1 MRAAFSDTGIEILK
15 LLTSNLTKDFTILK
29 IAERA
34 HKTNRLTYSAVKRLE
49 KERMITIQEKANLR
63 LCKLSLENPQMIA
76 LIESLR
82 WHDFT
87 RKHPD
92 VGLLVSDIVSK
103 SEPPYFT
110 LAIFGSYAKGTMTD
124 KSDLDMLLVI
134 PDRKF
139 GDKIE
144 TAIKSARALSNVP
157 VHDVVVTYSE
167 FVDMLSEAK
176 LDVAKETLEARYV
189 AYGAEAF
196 YTLLRRSQ

>member
-1 MRAAFSDTGIEILK
+1 
-15 LLTSNLTKDFTILK
+15 
-29 IAERA
+29 
-34 HKTNRLTYSAVKRLE
+34 
-49 KERMITIQEKANLR
+49 MITIQEKANLR
-63 LCKLSLENPQMIA
+63 LCRLSLENPQMIA

-103 SEPPYFT
+103 SELPYFT
-110 LAIFGSYAKGTMTD
+110 LAIFGSYAKGTATD

-139 GDKIE
+139 GDTIE
-144 TAIKSARALSNVP
+144 TAVKSARALSNVP

-176 LDVAKETLEARYV
+176 LNVAKETLEARYV

-196 YTLLRRSQ
+196 YTLLRHSQ

>member
-1 MRAAFSDTGIEILK
+1 MF
-15 LLTSNLTKDFTILK
+15 K
-29 IAERA
+29 ITERA
-34 HKTNRLTYSAVKRLE
+34 HKTNRLTYSTVKRLG
-49 KERMITIQEKANLR
+49 KERLITIQEKANLR
-63 LCKLSLENPQMIA
+63 LCRLSLENPQMIA

-103 SEPPYFT
+103 SELPCFT
-110 LAIFGSYAKGTMTD
+110 LAIFGSYAKGTATA

-139 GDKIE
+139 GDTIE
-144 TAIKSARALSNVP
+144 TAIKSARSLSNVP

-176 LDVAKETLEARYV
+176 LNVAKEALEARYV